1 MRGAVAR
8 AVDGIEHFAPLG
20 QRHDQR
26 RVAPLPV
33 VADLHPFLAFAASGG
48 NGPIHINLRPLEE
61 TRWLLGP
68 DLARSTSRP
77 AATAPQPA
85 VTDGVNLLRDF
96 VADPVGRKD
105 RFPSLTVP
113 AGAQPSGHLC
123 FPFSED
129 CAMLFLHLKC
139 LLSGLSEDSLS
150 NSRIPVRSGISGVYT
165 WFNPLP
171 STCFGTRCLEKRFY
185 SAGSLV
191 RGLFW

>member
-48 NGPIHINLRPLEE
+48 NGPIYINLRPLEE

-77 AATAPQPA
+77 AASAPA
-85 VTDGVNLLRDF
+85 RRN
-96 VADPVGRKD
+96 
-105 RFPSLTVP
+105 
-113 AGAQPSGHLC
+113 
-123 FPFSED
+123 
-129 CAMLFLHLKC
+129 
-139 LLSGLSEDSLS
+139 
-150 NSRIPVRSGISGVYT
+150 
-165 WFNPLP
+165 
-171 STCFGTRCLEKRFY
+171 
-185 SAGSLV
+185 
-191 RGLFW
+191 